1 MERKDQ
7 EINARKQDAITDSK
21 TEPKTALRDVSSKRF
36 YNEVIGWGKIIICA
50 LALAFLCSHFIILP
64 IQVDGNSMYPTLEDG
79 EFGLSYVFK
88 RRFLEVERGDI
99 VVVKYAPD
107 DEYWVK
113 RVIGLPNET
122 ISCKDDTIYIDGKAL
137 EEPYLDA
144 DYVARIRAAQGYF
157 TDDFEE
163 VALGEDEYFLMG
175 DNRSASFDSRMVD
188 EMFTLE
194 DIRSASGFI
203 LFPFDKMKSME

>member
-137 EEPYLDA
+137 DEPLCGTHKSC
-144 DYVARIRAAQGYF
+144 AR
-157 TDDFEE
+157 
-163 VALGEDEYFLMG
+163 
-175 DNRSASFDSRMVD
+175 
-188 EMFTLE
+188 
-194 DIRSASGFI
+194 
-203 LFPFDKMKSME
+203 LFYR